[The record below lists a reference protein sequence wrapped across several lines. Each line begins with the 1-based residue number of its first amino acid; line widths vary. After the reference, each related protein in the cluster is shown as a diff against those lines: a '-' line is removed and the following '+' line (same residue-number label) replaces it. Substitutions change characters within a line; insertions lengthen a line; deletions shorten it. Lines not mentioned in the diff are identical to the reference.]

1 MFCLQINVRVNERE
15 SAILNERKPRG
26 ILATWRGIFAILPS
40 RYAPA
45 AVSPWLASK
54 AASRLP
60 RPPTRRNI
68 APVRTAEYTQV
79 RRFIC
84 GKILIYSFSTDCI
97 SD

>member
-1 MFCLQINVRVNERE
+1 MHVRVNERE

-26 ILATWRGIFAILPS
+26 IPATWRGIFA
-40 RYAPA
+40 
-45 AVSPWLASK
+45 WLAPK